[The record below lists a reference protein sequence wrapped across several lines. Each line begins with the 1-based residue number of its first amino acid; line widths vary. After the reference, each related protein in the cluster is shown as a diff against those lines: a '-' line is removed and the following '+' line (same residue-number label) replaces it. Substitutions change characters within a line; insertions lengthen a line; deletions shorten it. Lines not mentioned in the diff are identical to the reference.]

1 MINDP
6 IVEEIRKHR
15 QEHAERYGFD
25 LRRIAEALR
34 DREKDF
40 RRVINPGP
48 KYFPTP
54 EAPADESAEPAG
66 PGPTW

>member
-34 DREKDF
+34 DRERRF
-40 RRVINPGP
+40 SRRVISPGP
-48 KYFPTP
+48 NLFQSP
-54 EAPADESAEPAG
+54 EAPTDDPPDPAG
-66 PGPTW
+66 FGPR